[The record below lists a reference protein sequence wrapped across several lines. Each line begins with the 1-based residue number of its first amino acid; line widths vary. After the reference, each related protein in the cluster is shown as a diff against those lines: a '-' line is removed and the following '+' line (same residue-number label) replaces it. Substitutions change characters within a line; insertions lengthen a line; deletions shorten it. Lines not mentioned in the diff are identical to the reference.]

1 MKDIP
6 RYVTSIQIQK
16 KESEHHNISIG
27 FEQNGDMRLCF
38 QDTAELGQNST
49 HINEAS
55 FPNSGILVHGMY
67 SMWLSIF
74 SRHLLRFA
82 GDEIE

>member
-1 MKDIP
+1 MKYIP
-6 RYVTSIQIQK
+6 GYVTSVHIQK

-27 FEQNGDMRLCF
+27 FERNGAMRLCF

-49 HINEAS
+49 YINDAS
-55 FPNSGILVHGMY
+55 SPNCGILVYGIY

-74 SRHLLRFA
+74 TRQLPRFT
-82 GDEIE
+82 GDTIE

>member
-6 RYVTSIQIQK
+6 KYVTSIQVQK

-27 FEQNGDMRLCF
+27 FERNGAMRLCF
-38 QDTAELGQNST
+38 QDTSELGQNST
-49 HINEAS
+49 YINEAS

-74 SRHLLRFA
+74 SRHLPRFA

>member
-1 MKDIP
+1 MKDISK
-6 RYVTSIQIQK
+6 YVTSVRIQT
-16 KESEHHNISIG
+16 KENNHHNISIG
-27 FEQNGDMRLCF
+27 LERNGDMRLCF

-49 HINEAS
+49 YINEAS

-74 SRHLLRFA
+74 TRHMTCFSV
-82 GDEIE
+82 E

>member
-1 MKDIP
+1 MNDIS
-6 RYVTSIQIQK
+6 RYVTSIQIQQ

-27 FEQNGDMRLCF
+27 FERNGAMRLCC

-49 HINEAS
+49 YINEAS

-74 SRHLLRFA
+74 TRHLPHIS

>member
-1 MKDIP
+1 MKDISK
-6 RYVTSIQIQK
+6 YVTSVQIQT
-16 KESEHHNISIG
+16 KENDHHNISIG
-27 FEQNGDMRLCF
+27 FEHNGAMRLCF

-49 HINEAS
+49 YMNEES

-74 SRHLLRFA
+74 ARHLPCFYV
-82 GDEIE
+82 

>member
-1 MKDIP
+1 MKDFP
-6 RYVTSIQIQK
+6 KFVRSIHIQDNGG
-16 KESEHHNISIG
+16 ENHNISIG
-27 FEQNGDMRLCF
+27 FERNGTMRLCC

-49 HINEAS
+49 YINEAS

-74 SRHLLRFA
+74 TRHLPLFSV
-82 GDEIE
+82 E

>member
-1 MKDIP
+1 MKDFQKFI
-6 RYVTSIQIQK
+6 TFIHIQNK
-16 KESEHHNISIG
+16 GSEHHNISIG
-27 FEQNGDMRLCF
+27 FERNGVMRLCC

-49 HINEAS
+49 YINEAS

-74 SRHLLRFA
+74 TRHLPFFSV
-82 GDEIE
+82 E

>member
-1 MKDIP
+1 MKEIP
-6 RYVTSIQIQK
+6 RYVTSIQMKK
-16 KESEHHNISIG
+16 KENEHHNVSIG
-27 FEQNGDMRLCF
+27 FERNGVMRLCF

-49 HINEAS
+49 YINEAS

-74 SRHLLRFA
+74 TRQLTRFV